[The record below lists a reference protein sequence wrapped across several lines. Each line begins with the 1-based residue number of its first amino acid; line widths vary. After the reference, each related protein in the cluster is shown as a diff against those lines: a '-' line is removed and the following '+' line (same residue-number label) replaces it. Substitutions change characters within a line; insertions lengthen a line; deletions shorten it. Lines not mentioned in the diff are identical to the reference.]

1 MWLTFLWFPAAFEE
15 IYLVYQGFL
24 LITDDRGKRHV
35 LSSLIFVP
43 SGLEHLVSWFVR
55 SADRVVMFPTVCPV
69 RLDLPASPF
78 PSEELSHTV
87 RIKAFFQFF
96 NQWDYLQLKNSA
108 FLILKPRLRAHAGS
122 EPPRQCAV
130 SVCTW
135 APLQAPLGSSF
146 LKVPWAPYPITPL
159 SFVWGKPTPLL
170 LPNSCLPSRLG
181 FYFIYA
187 SKHSPYY
194 TNSEE
199 MLLHLGRF

>member
-35 LSSLIFVP
+35 LSSLIFFP
-43 SGLEHLVSWFVR
+43 SGLGHLVSWFVW
-55 SADRVVMFPTVCPV
+55 SADRVVMFPTACPV

-78 PSEELSHTV
+78 PSEELSHIV
-87 RIKAFFQFF
+87 RIKAFFRFF

-108 FLILKPRLRAHAGS
+108 FLILKPSQSPPGS
-122 EPPRQCAV
+122 V
-130 SVCTW
+130 LSVCTW

>member
-1 MWLTFLWFPAAFEE
+1 MSGTWNLHRTQTPSSHPHKIWLTFLWFPAAFEE

-35 LSSLIFVP
+35 LSSLIFFP

-87 RIKAFFQFF
+87 RIKAFFRFF

-108 FLILKPRLRAHAGS
+108 FLILKPRLRAHAES

-130 SVCTW
+130 CVH
-135 APLQAPLGSSF
+135 
-146 LKVPWAPYPITPL
+146 L
-159 SFVWGKPTPLL
+159 SPTPGATRFFIFKGPMSPVPHHSLVL
-170 LPNSCLPSRLG
+170 CLGEANPTPPS
-181 FYFIYA
+181 
-187 SKHSPYY
+187 
-194 TNSEE
+194 
-199 MLLHLGRF
+199 